1 MPETTKEKM
10 RIFYFNIT
18 YGCNSNCIFCYSHNT
33 THSKK
38 TYNEISSKD
47 FFNYLDENNLN
58 IRDRVII
65 NGGEPFL
72 HSEIE
77 DILKGLQ
84 VYGCEV
90 LIYTNGRLVKNF
102 SFEYMTEKYR
112 FVIPIHGYEEVHDKI
127 TGVKGSYAE
136 TIQSLEYLT
145 EKSKCKVDVKI
156 IINNL
161 AIKQDLSKLK
171 FEASLA
177 NVHFNNAVHIT
188 KMADTIVSKRNGCS
202 SVANTAAA
210 EYTAWL
216 FEYYHNKNVSI
227 KLFDT
232 CVKKIDWGKYEETE
246 PYGDEVTVYF
256 KDKNQFREIVLH
268 REIKECMAECSCKEK
283 CISAVNEYRVLE
295 YIDGKII
302 ENLE

>member
-1 MPETTKEKM
+1 MPKTKKIMM

-18 YGCNSNCIFCYSHNT
+18 YGCNSNCVFCYSHNT
-33 THSKK
+33 MHNKK
-38 TYNEISSKD
+38 TCNEISSEA
-47 FFNYLDENNLN
+47 FFNYLDEYNLN
-58 IRDRVII
+58 SKDRVII

-72 HSEIE
+72 HSEID
-77 DILKGLQ
+77 DILKGLLS
-84 VYGCEV
+84 YECEV

-127 TGVKGSYAE
+127 TGVPGSYAE

-156 IINNL
+156 IINNYM
-161 AIKQDLSKLK
+161 INQDPSKSK

-177 NVHFNNAVHIT
+177 NIHFNNAVHIT

-202 SVANTAAA
+202 SVTNATAA
-210 EYTAWL
+210 EYTEWL
-216 FEYYHNKNVSI
+216 FEYYKNKGVSI

-232 CVKKIDWGKYEETE
+232 CVKAINWENYGEPK

-256 KDKNQFREIVLH
+256 KDKNQFREMVL
-268 REIKECMAECSCKEK
+268 RRKIPECMAECSCKLK
-283 CISAVNEYRVLE
+283 CVSAVDEYKVIE
-295 YIDGKII
+295 YIDGKVI